1 MITKDQILSSIKY
14 VVDNSKYV
22 HINED
27 NINKAI
33 NLLNTSENKKQ
44 SWLDSNNLDIKTLT
58 QKEIIIYFILC
69 ESLNFSFWNSDIKW
83 KIEFKKEWY
92 SGSFGLFYAIEKA
105 IKNGHNLLNIDYL
118 ENLTEKGLNEI
129 LKGTTTIPMLK
140 ERYKIIK
147 QLAKELKQSNNF
159 ENITNSHTD
168 IELLNNII
176 NNFSNFRDISIYKG
190 KEIYFF
196 KRAILLVEDLS
207 LNIDS
212 LKENIKNID
221 NMIGCADYKIPQV
234 LRHLGILEYSNSLA
248 AIIDNKKELKHD
260 SEMEIEIRAN
270 MLYAIELIK
279 EKLHQ
284 KGINMNSLEID
295 NALWL
300 LSKNKEYKEKPH
312 HLTKTIY
319 Y

>member
-118 ENLTEKGLNEI
+118 ENLTEKELNEI
-129 LKGTTTIPMLK
+129 LKGTTTIP
-140 ERYKIIK
+140 
-147 QLAKELKQSNNF
+147 
-159 ENITNSHTD
+159 
-168 IELLNNII
+168 
-176 NNFSNFRDISIYKG
+176 
-190 KEIYFF
+190 
-196 KRAILLVEDLS
+196 
-207 LNIDS
+207 
-212 LKENIKNID
+212 
-221 NMIGCADYKIPQV
+221 C
-234 LRHLGILEYSNSLA
+234 
-248 AIIDNKKELKHD
+248 
-260 SEMEIEIRAN
+260 
-270 MLYAIELIK
+270 
-279 EKLHQ
+279 
-284 KGINMNSLEID
+284 
-295 NALWL
+295 
-300 LSKNKEYKEKPH
+300 
-312 HLTKTIY
+312 
-319 Y
+319 